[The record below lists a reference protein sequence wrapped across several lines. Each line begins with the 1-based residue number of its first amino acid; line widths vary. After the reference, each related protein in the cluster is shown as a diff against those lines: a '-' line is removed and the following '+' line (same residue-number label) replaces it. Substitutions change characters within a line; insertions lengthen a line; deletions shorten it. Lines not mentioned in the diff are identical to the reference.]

1 MVNIPTSEA
10 YNRGVIKR
18 LFYNIIKT
26 SNFTFTFVKILS
38 FPDYIIK
45 FIITDRTNIY
55 IYIYVCVC
63 VCVVDST
70 LSLKLHFLG
79 ANQINLEVV
88 PPTLCQVVN
97 RYKEKKIINKYTKRI
112 GFFSANIHY
121 LFLFF
126 SNNVIFKNII
136 LMFFFF
142 LFNHFVT

>member
-38 FPDYIIK
+38 FSDYIIK

-55 IYIYVCVC
+55 IYICVCVC

-70 LSLKLHFLG
+70 LSLKLHSLG
-79 ANQINLEVV
+79 ANQINLEAVK
-88 PPTLCQVVN
+88 
-97 RYKEKKIINKYTKRI
+97 RKKIINKYTKRI
-112 GFFSANIHY
+112 GFFSTNIHY

-126 SNNVIFKNII
+126 SNSVIF
-136 LMFFFF
+136 
-142 LFNHFVT
+142 

>member
-26 SNFTFTFVKILS
+26 SNFTFTFVKIFS

-55 IYIYVCVC
+55 IYIYICVC

-70 LSLKLHFLG
+70 LSLKLHSLG
-79 ANQINLEVV
+79 ANQINLEAVKRKKSL
-88 PPTLCQVVN
+88 TSIL
-97 RYKEKKIINKYTKRI
+97 KELGFSLQIFII
-112 GFFSANIHY
+112 FFY
-121 LFLFF
+121 
-126 SNNVIFKNII
+126 
-136 LMFFFF
+136 FF
-142 LFNHFVT
+142 LIV